1 MIKDRF
7 ATLTTSKNHEISLWV
22 VRRLQRAGFD
32 AYFAGGCVRDKL
44 MRRIPED
51 YDIATNARPNQV
63 IKLFQ
68 KTITVGKAF
77 GVIKVI
83 QQGVEVE
90 VTTFRTEGPYSD
102 GRHPDEVKFSSL
114 ENDVLRRDFTINGM
128 VYDPINNKIID
139 LVGGRA
145 DLKKKIIRAIGNPL
159 ERFREDKLRMLRAI
173 RFAVELGFK
182 LESKTLS
189 MIKRLNRQ
197 IKVVSAERI
206 RDELKKMLVSKKR
219 AEGIELMD
227 KTGLLKVILP
237 EVRDLKGI
245 KQPKQFHPEGDVYI
259 HTLKCLEHLSA
270 DACLRASHRQAQA
283 GLKHPT
289 FELALATLLHDIG
302 KPATFTPPSS
312 GADRIRFHEHER
324 VGRDISEKICDRLR
338 LSNQEKD
345 KVIWLVFKHMA
356 FKDIEKMRI
365 STMKRLFREPYYRE
379 LVQLHKAD
387 RLASDLDLKPHYY
400 AQRMFR
406 KLAEEELKPK
416 LLINGYDL
424 IKLGLKPGPI
434 FSVILKKIEEAQLE
448 KTIATKKQALAL
460 AKDIA
465 KASAPRHAGMAWK
478 SPRHAAWH
486 GDYSIGAK

>member
-22 VRRLQRAGFD
+22 VRRLQRAGFE

-102 GRHPDEVKFSSL
+102 GRHPDEVRFSSL

-182 LESKTLS
+182 LELKTLS
-189 MIKRLNRQ
+189 VIKRLNSQ

-206 RDELKKMLVSKKR
+206 RDELKKILVSEKR

-227 KTGLLKVILP
+227 KTGLLRVILP
-237 EVRDLKGI
+237 EVSKLKGI

-259 HTLKCLEHLSA
+259 HTLKCLEHLK
-270 DACLRASHRQAQA
+270 Q
-283 GLKHPT
+283 PT

-302 KPATFTPPSS
+302 KPVTFMIT
-312 GADRIRFHEHER
+312 DRIRFHEHER

-338 LSNQEKD
+338 LSNQETD
-345 KVIWLVFKHMA
+345 KVTWLVFKHMA

-365 STMKRLFREPYYRE
+365 ATMKRLFREPYYQE
-379 LVQLHKAD
+379 LIQLHKAD

-406 KLAEEELKPK
+406 KLAKEELKPK

-465 KASAPRHAGMAWK
+465 KMRQ
-478 SPRHAAWH
+478 
-486 GDYSIGAK
+486 